1 MRIQRHFTKSDP
13 TTPTNNIKYEVRK
26 SKGQDAEVPQGWSQ
40 VATDILTSKY
50 FRRRGVP
57 DKVVPLSNFEIMEK
71 FPHTNPVVLSSIPP
85 KFRPSKPAPDA
96 TFGGESSIKD
106 VAHRLA
112 GFWTFSGL
120 INKYFDD
127 NNQAEIFYDEVYH
140 TIVNQIAAPNSP
152 QWFNSG
158 LWWAY
163 GITGPAQGHSYTEPN
178 GEVRKSTDAYSRPA
192 LSACFIQSVNDD
204 LVNPN
209 GIMDLWVREARVF
222 KYGGG
227 SGTNFSKIRAKN
239 EKLSGG
245 GTSGGLMSFLKI
257 GDRVGGS
264 IKSGSTTRRAAKMV
278 ILNVDHP
285 DIEEFVSW
293 KVHEEQKV
301 AALVAGS
308 TAIKMA
314 THGVMDACN
323 GNYDINK
330 NPKLKKAVL
339 KAREFNVP
347 DNYIYRAIELSKN
360 GYRSAEVEID
370 VLNTEWEGEAY
381 ATVSGQNSNNSVRVT
396 NQFMEAVTNDFKWN
410 LVERTTEKP
419 VKSISAK
426 KLWQN
431 IGYSAWACADPGLQF
446 DTTINEWHTC
456 PNDEPINASNPCS
469 EYMFIDDTACNLA
482 SINLVALGDPRDGW
496 VEYCQSY
503 EQAVRIW
510 TVVLDISV
518 GSAQYPS
525 DLIAKKSWQ
534 YRTLGLGY
542 ANLGAL
548 LMRLGI
554 PYDSK
559 KACAIASSLTA
570 VMQYSSY
577 LMSNEL
583 ALSLGAFPQ
592 YKDNAEPMAKVIHNH
607 LAMTN
612 APGSGR
618 SFTGLSIKP
627 EPINFNNV
635 HVNLRDYVYELAD
648 RLELADLKI
657 GFRNAQVTVIA
668 PTGTIGLVMDCDTT
682 GIEPDYALVKFKTL
696 AGGGNFLIIN
706 ESVPPALKN
715 LGYSDQQIADITRY
729 CLGTRVF
736 DHAKLNYS
744 QMKSLGI
751 TDASYDK
758 LLQSLPGLYDIEY
771 LNISLLDDSSK
782 QACNLTDASKT
793 KDFLALFGLTS
804 KEDIRQ
810 ANTHICGTSTIEGA
824 PHLIEDD
831 YPIFDCANKCG
842 RIGKRFIRPL
852 AHVDMMA
859 AVQPLVSGA
868 ISKTINMPSNATVE
882 EVLGAYKYSWSKMI
896 KAVALYRDNSKL
908 SQPLQSGELIS
919 VVEEAA
925 VEVAKEIKKHVAV
938 RRNMPWRRSGY
949 TQKVRFGGHTLYV
962 TTGDY
967 EDGQLG
973 EVFLTMAKEGSA
985 FRGLLNAFAVAVSIG
1000 LQHGVPLDE
1009 FCKAY
1014 LFNKFE
1020 PNGVV
1025 QGHDKIKM
1033 TSSMIDFVF
1042 RDLAIAYL
1050 GQNDLAHTNRITSE
1064 DLEVDALPK
1073 TDSDHEIDLDI
1084 HISANGNGNGKHH
1097 SNGTALATMPINRM
1111 RLPGYEGEAC
1121 PECHSMTMVRNG
1133 TCLKCAKCGATS
1145 GCS

>member
-1 MRIQRHFTKSDP
+1 MRIQRRFTDTAVKPVDS
-13 TTPTNNIKYEVRK
+13 IKYEIRK
-26 SKGQDAEVPQGWSQ
+26 SKGQNAEVPHWWSQ
-40 VATDILTSKY
+40 VATDILASKY
-50 FRRRGVP
+50 FRKRGVP
-57 DKVVPLSNFEIMEK
+57 NKVVHLTNQEIREK
-71 FPHTNPVVLSSIPP
+71 FPHIQNDLALDSLPY

-96 TFGGESSIKD
+96 VFAGESSIKQ

-120 INKYFDD
+120 MNNYFES
-127 NNQAEIFYDEVYH
+127 NEQANIFYDEVYH
-140 TIVNQIAAPNSP
+140 TIVFQIAAPNSP

-163 GITGPAQGHSYTEPN
+163 GITGPAQGHSYTDPD
-178 GEVRKSTDAYSRPA
+178 GEVHKSTDAYSRPA

-245 GTSGGLMSFLKI
+245 GSSGGLMSFLKI

-278 ILNVDHP
+278 ILNSDHP

-301 AALVAGS
+301 AALVTGS
-308 TAIKMA
+308 KAIKSA
-314 THGVMDACN
+314 THGIMDACN
-323 GNYDINK
+323 GNYEADK
-330 NPKLKKAVL
+330 NPKLKKAIL
-339 KAREFNVP
+339 KARELNVP
-347 DNYIYRAIELSKN
+347 DNYIFRAIELAKN
-360 GYRSAEVEID
+360 GYKSSEVEIE
-370 VLNTEWEGEAY
+370 VLDTQWEGEAY

-396 NQFMEAVTNDFKWN
+396 NEFMQAVADDAKWN
-410 LVERTTEKP
+410 LIERTTNKP

-426 KLWQN
+426 KLWRS

-446 DTTINEWHTC
+446 DTTINDWHTC

-482 SINLVALGDPRDGW
+482 SINLVAVGDPRNGW
-496 VEYCQSY
+496 SEYCKSY
-503 EQAVRIW
+503 EQAIQIW
-510 TVVLDISV
+510 TIVLDISV

-554 PYDSK
+554 PYDSER
-559 KACAIASSLTA
+559 ACTTASALTA
-570 VMQYSSY
+570 IMQYASY
-577 LMSNEL
+577 LMSHDI
-583 ALSLGAFPQ
+583 AARLGAFPQ
-592 YKDNAEPMAKVIHNH
+592 YTNNAKSMIRVIKNH
-607 LAMTN
+607 LAMVDT
-612 APGSGR
+612 GHR
-618 SFTGLSIKP
+618 SFEGLSIEPK
-627 EPINFNNV
+627 PINFSHINT
-635 HVNLRDYVYELAD
+635 ELAEYVISLSE
-648 RLELADLKI
+648 RLELADPHV

-696 AGGGNFLIIN
+696 AGGGSFLIIN

-715 LGYSDQQIADITRY
+715 LGYSEAQIADITKY
-729 CLGTRVF
+729 CLGTRAF
-736 DHAKLNYS
+736 DHHKLNRDK
-744 QMKSLGI
+744 MLLLGI
-751 TDASYDK
+751 THASCVA
-758 LLQSLPGLYDIEY
+758 LTNSLPSLYDIEY
-771 LNISLLDDSSK
+771 LNLGLLDDESRK
-782 QACNLTDASKT
+782 ACNLNENSRP
-793 KDFLALFGLTS
+793 KDFFALFGLTS
-804 KEDIRQ
+804 NEDIRN
-810 ANTHICGTSTIEGA
+810 ANAHICGTSTIEGA
-824 PHLIEDD
+824 PHLKESD

-842 RIGKRFIRPL
+842 RNGKRFIRPL

-859 AVQPLVSGA
+859 AVQPLISGA
-868 ISKTINMPSNATVE
+868 ISKTINMPSDATVE
-882 EVLGAYKYSWSKMI
+882 DVLNAYYYSWRKMI

-908 SQPLQSGELIS
+908 SQPLQSGDLIS
-919 VVEEAA
+919 VVDDAA
-925 VEVAKEIKKHVAV
+925 MEVAKEIKRHVAV
-938 RRNMPWRRSGY
+938 RRNVPWRRSGY

-962 TTGDY
+962 TTGEY

-1033 TSSMIDFVF
+1033 TSSMVDFIF

-1050 GQNDLAHTNRITSE
+1050 GQHDLAHTNKITIK

-1073 TDSDHEIDLDI
+1073 TDSDHEIDFGI
-1084 HISANGNGNGKHH
+1084 QISANGNGKHH
-1097 SNGTALATMPINRM
+1097 NNNNNGATLATLPVNRIRM
-1111 RLPGYEGEAC
+1111 PGYEGEAC
-1121 PECHSMTMVRNG
+1121 PDCHSLTMVRNG